1 MDITRER
8 ALAVGLLWMR
18 VLMGLGI
25 AYHGFGKVFG
35 VRDGAPAIEGFTKG
49 VEAMGFPFPGLFA
62 WAAALSEFL
71 GGILIILGLG
81 TRGAGFLLLVTM
93 LVAAFVRHGTDPFRV
108 RELALAY
115 GTVAA
120 ALAFM
125 GAGSLSLD
133 ALVLKKW
140 RGSEGESEADE

>member
-1 MDITRER
+1 MDTVRQK
-8 ALAVGLLWMR
+8 AQAVGLLWLR

-35 VRDGAPAIEGFTKG
+35 VQDGVPVIEGLTKA
-49 VEAMGFPFPGLFA
+49 VEAMGFPLPGLFA

-71 GGILIILGLG
+71 GGVLIVLGLG
-81 TRGAGFLLLVTM
+81 TRGAALFVLVTM
-93 LVAAFVRHGTDPFRV
+93 LDAAFVRHGADPFKV

-120 ALAFM
+120 ALVLT

-133 ALVLKKW
+133 ALILNKW
-140 RGSEGESEADE
+140 RGKGGERKSDE